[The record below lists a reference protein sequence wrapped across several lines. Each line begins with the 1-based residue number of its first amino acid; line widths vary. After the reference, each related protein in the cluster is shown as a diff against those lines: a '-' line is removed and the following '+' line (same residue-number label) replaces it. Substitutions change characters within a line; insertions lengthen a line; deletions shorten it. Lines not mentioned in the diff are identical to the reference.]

1 MKKILIVDDH
11 TIVREGVIRLLKDLL
26 EVPVE
31 FEVAGDAQQALRMT
45 TAATY
50 DMVLVDISLP
60 DQSGLELLKLM
71 HQNDPRLPILVLSTY
86 PEEHYALRALRAGA
100 LGYLNKGSAAQVL
113 KEAVERVISG
123 KKYVTP
129 SQAEMLVEAISDERG
144 NQPVHEVLSDRE
156 LQLVKMMTA
165 GKTLT
170 EIAKELSL
178 SVKTISTY
186 RARILDKLNL
196 RTTADIISFGIQHGL
211 TL

>member
-1 MKKILIVDDH
+1 MKKMLIVDDH

-26 EVPVE
+26 EAPVE
-31 FEVAGDAQQALRMT
+31 FEVAGEAGQALRMA
-45 TAATY
+45 AATRY